1 MINYLAK
8 RRKELNLTQTQVAN
22 AVNINIRL
30 YQKYEY
36 GDSLPSVDTAI
47 NIAKFLDTT
56 VEQLFP
62 LSENN

>member
-36 GDSLPSVDTAI
+36 GDSLPNVDTAI
-47 NIAKFLDTT
+47 NIAKYLNST
-56 VEQLFP
+56 VEDLFP
-62 LSENN
+62 LSEE